1 MRRETRVTSRGV
13 ATLAISAAAAALIWV
28 VSPWLTGQLEPWD
41 ADGPFYIGALAVAGA
56 LSGALAPRPRWA
68 HYVGA
73 FAGQLVY
80 ELVALRV
87 GPLFVL
93 GAVFLLAY
101 SLVFAGAAAAASFAR
116 SALAA
121 RSEKK

>member
-1 MRRETRVTSRGV
+1 MTSRAA

-28 VSPWLTGQLEPWD
+28 LSPWLTGQLEPWD
-41 ADGPFYIGALAVAGA
+41 ADGPFYIGSLAVAGA
-56 LSGALAPRPRWA
+56 LSGALTPRPRWA

-73 FAGQLVY
+73 FAGQLIY

-93 GAVFLLAY
+93 GVVFLLAY
-101 SLVFAGAAAAASFAR
+101 SLVFAAAAAAASFAR